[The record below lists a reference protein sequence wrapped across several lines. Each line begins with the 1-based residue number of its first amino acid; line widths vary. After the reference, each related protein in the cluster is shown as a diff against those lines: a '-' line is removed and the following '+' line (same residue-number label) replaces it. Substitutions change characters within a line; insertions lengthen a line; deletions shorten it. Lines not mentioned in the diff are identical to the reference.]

1 LAPVIVVETVSKEIG
16 SDLDLGH
23 IADVFFF
30 DTDFLFGPEL
40 IVAREHNLD
49 LDPGVTPQAA
59 KIAAGLKPE
68 PDDLK
73 LMPIGS
79 AESWSKPAV
88 WQAVPNSGYIG
99 PYPMREPD
107 GSGC

>member
-1 LAPVIVVETVSKEIG
+1 VTATPSETGLTLIE
-16 SDLDLGH
+16 LGY

-30 DTDFLFGPEL
+30 DTDFLFGTEL

-49 LDPGVTPQAA
+49 LAPGVTPQAT

-73 LMPIGS
+73 LMPIRPS
-79 AESWSKPAV
+79 ESWSESAART
-88 WQAVPNSGYIG
+88 AVPIFGYIG

-107 GSGC
+107 DSAVQDP